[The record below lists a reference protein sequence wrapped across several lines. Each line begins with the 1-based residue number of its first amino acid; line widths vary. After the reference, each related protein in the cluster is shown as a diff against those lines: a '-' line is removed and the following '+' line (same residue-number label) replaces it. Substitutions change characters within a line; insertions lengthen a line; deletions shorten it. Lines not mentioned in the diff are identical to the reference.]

1 METEGATCID
11 CHQNL
16 VHKAVDETDL
26 NASKLQGEMVVRVEE
41 EEEEEEEEEDDDEEE
56 EEDDDEEEEDD
67 EEED

>member
-26 NASKLQGEMVVRVEE
+26 NASKLQGEMVVRIEEEEEDEDEDEDDEEDDEE
-41 EEEEEEEEEDDDEEE
+41 EEEEEEEEEDEE
-56 EEDDDEEEEDD
+56 
-67 EEED
+67 